1 MSHLCS
7 LRLASVVWLFG
18 AASLPTFAQEPVE
31 LRWKFEQGEAFVTE
45 WKQVLE
51 SRVTIQDAGGQTLR
65 RIETKYDLSMRI
77 GWTVVSVADDGGAV
91 TEQRIESLTLAV
103 RAPGNV
109 LRQVQLP
116 SPEEPPKEF
125 AALSAALKGALGVPI
140 RVTLSPR
147 GEPLS
152 VELPEAWTKLAE
164 NEDLGPSAQQLST
177 PEGWKR
183 LLASSTTPLPEKPVV
198 VGETWTNEDPPLGAL
213 PYRMTTDWTLAGV
226 KNDVAIL
233 TFRSK
238 VEQVAGDDG
247 AGEGGASPGE
257 AAETA
262 GVAVTGF
269 ERTGSATF
277 DLAEGT
283 LLSLQSQS
291 KLNLGKRSG
300 EYLLST
306 QQSGAV
312 TVETKKIDP
321 QAPANDQQVPPSE
334 TPASEEP
341 ANQN

>member
-1 MSHLCS
+1 MNRMIRPSFVRLA
-7 LRLASVVWLFG
+7 LLASVVSLF
-18 AASLPTFAQEPVE
+18 AILTTSVQAQEPVE
-31 LRWKFEQGEAFVTE
+31 LRWKFEPGEAFVTE
-45 WKQVLE
+45 WKQGLE

-65 RIETKYDLSMRI
+65 QIDTKYDLSMRI
-77 GWTVVSVADDGGAV
+77 GWTVDSVADDGGAV
-91 TEQRIESLTLAV
+91 AEQKIESLTLAV

-109 LRQVQLP
+109 LRQLQLP
-116 SPEEPPKEF
+116 ISEEPPKEF
-125 AALSAALKGALGVPI
+125 AALAEALKQALGVPI

-152 VELPEAWTKLAE
+152 VELPEAWKKLAE

-183 LLASSTTPLPEKPVV
+183 LLASSTTPLPEKAVAA
-198 VGETWTNEDPPLGAL
+198 GATWTTEDPPLGEL
-213 PYRMTTDWTLAGV
+213 PYRVTTDWTLAGV
-226 KNDVAIL
+226 ENDVATL

-238 VEQVAGDDG
+238 AEQTIADGATGGG

-257 AAETA
+257 SLEAT

-269 ERTGSATF
+269 ERTGTATF
-277 DLAEGT
+277 DLADGT
-283 LLSLQSQS
+283 LLSLQSQT

-312 TVETKKIDP
+312 TVETKKVDP
-321 QAPANDQQVPPSE
+321 QAPVGED
-334 TPASEEP
+334 PATE
-341 ANQN
+341 N

>member
-1 MSHLCS
+1 MSRS
-7 LRLASVVWLFG
+7 SSFRLALVASVAWFFG
-18 AASLPTFAQEPVE
+18 AASFPSHAQEAVE
-31 LRWKFEQGEAFVTE
+31 LRWKLEPGEAFVTE
-45 WKQVLE
+45 WKQGLE

-77 GWTVVSVADDGGAV
+77 GWTVASVADDGGAV
-91 TEQRIESLTLAV
+91 TEQRIEALTLAV

-109 LRQVQLP
+109 LRQLQLP
-116 SPEEPPKEF
+116 SSEEPPKEF
-125 AALSAALKGALGVPI
+125 AALSAALKEALNVPI

-152 VELPEAWTKLAE
+152 AELPEAWTKLAE

-183 LLASSTTPLPEKPVV
+183 LLASSTTPLPEKAVA
-198 VGETWTNEDPPLGAL
+198 VGETWISEDPPLGAL
-213 PYRMTTDWTLAGV
+213 PYRMTTDWTLAAIDS
-226 KNDVAIL
+226 DVATL

-238 VEQVAGDDG
+238 VEQVATADDSKER
-247 AGEGGASPGE
+247 AGQGSASPGE
-257 AAETA
+257 TPETA

-277 DLAEGT
+277 ELAEGT
-283 LLSLQSQS
+283 LLSLQSES

-312 TVETKKIDP
+312 TVETKKVDP
-321 QAPANDQQVPPSE
+321 QAPANEPQAPE
-334 TPASEEP
+334 APADE
-341 ANQN
+341 N

>member
-1 MSHLCS
+1 MSRSSS
-7 LRLASVVWLFG
+7 LRLAVAASVAWLFG
-18 AASLPTFAQEPVE
+18 LASLPSHAQEPIG
-31 LRWKFEQGEAFVTE
+31 LRWKFEPGEAFVTE
-45 WKQVLE
+45 WKQGLE
-51 SRVTIQDAGGQTLR
+51 SRVTIQNAGGETLR

-77 GWTVVSVADDGGAV
+77 GWTIASVKDDGGAM

-109 LRQVQLP
+109 LRQLQLP
-116 SPEEPPKEF
+116 SSQEPPKEF
-125 AALSAALKGALGVPI
+125 AALAEALNEALGVPI

-164 NEDLGPSAQQLST
+164 NEDLGPSVRQLST
-177 PEGWKR
+177 PEGWER
-183 LLASSTTPLPEKPVV
+183 LLASSTTPLPEKPVA
-198 VGETWTNEDPPLGAL
+198 VGATWTSEDPPLGGL

-226 KNDVAIL
+226 EGDVATL

-238 VEQVAGDDG
+238 VERIATDKAVDGG
-247 AGEGGASPGE
+247 AGQRGASPGE
-257 AAETA
+257 SAETP

-277 DLAEGT
+277 DSADGT
-283 LLSLQSQS
+283 LLSLKSQT

-306 QQSGAV
+306 QQSGGV
-312 TVETKKIDP
+312 TVETKRVDP
-321 QAPANDQQVPPSE
+321 QAP
-334 TPASEEP
+334 
-341 ANQN
+341 